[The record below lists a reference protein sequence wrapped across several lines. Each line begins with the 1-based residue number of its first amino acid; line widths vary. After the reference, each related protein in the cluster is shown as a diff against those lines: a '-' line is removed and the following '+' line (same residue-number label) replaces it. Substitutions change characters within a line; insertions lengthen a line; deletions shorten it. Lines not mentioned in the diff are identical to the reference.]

1 MSATREVDI
10 LSEITTSISRMLN
23 RDMSLSET
31 LGKTYSFEDNNI
43 FKLSQLNRKETERQ
57 EGVHGYLS

>member
-1 MSATREVDI
+1 M
-10 LSEITTSISRMLN
+10 SEITASISRMLN
-23 RDMSLSET
+23 QDMSLSET